1 MSSLVPRLTAATI
14 AAWLAILFVLPAPT
28 LAQPPAPS
36 DTSRG
41 LTIQYADGRVT
52 TRPLRP
58 SGFMWT
64 AAFPRIAGAETAR
77 DGVPLSTLDVRHV
90 VDGRDVVVTVSLFY
104 GGSTKNGVK
113 VATVRV
119 SPDAPVQVNELRAY
133 GVEPITLALVAIPAT
148 MAYAPEAVSVS
159 GQVDVRAEAVGPNV
173 SAYRVAVT
181 NRSPVALVWLQ
192 FNAYRGDRLAITGRP
207 RGKRNLPLVMP
218 NAEYTFEVTVSSTG
232 RVSGDTSEAWEAL
245 DRIEITSLLWQDG
258 LVEGDPGPAVQQR
271 GFDTSRAAQIRALL
285 TLLRG
290 AREDEIASLR
300 PQIARAMTFDIETQ
314 QGRDSLLAD
323 LDAFE
328 RTHRSRDDQDFETW
342 LARAIAE
349 YQQWLARIVF
359 PKPDVAI
366 R

>member
-1 MSSLVPRLTAATI
+1 MSSLVPRLTSATI
-14 AAWLAILFVLPAPT
+14 AAWLAILFVWPAPT
-28 LAQPPAPS
+28 LAQPPAS
-36 DTSRG
+36 TDTSRG
-41 LTIQYADGRVT
+41 LTIQYADGRVM

-104 GGSTKNGVK
+104 GGPTRNGVK

-173 SAYRVAVT
+173 SAYRVVVT
-181 NRSPVALVWLQ
+181 NRSPLALVWLQ

-207 RGKRNLPLVMP
+207 RGKRNLPLVLP
-218 NAEYTFEVTVSSTG
+218 NAEYTFEVTASSTG
-232 RVSGDTSEAWEAL
+232 RASEDTWEAL

-258 LVEGDPGPAVQQR
+258 LVEGDPGPAVEQR
-271 GFDTSRAAQIRALL
+271 RFDTSRAAQIRALL

-300 PQIARAMTFDIETQ
+300 PQIARAMTFDVETQ
-314 QGRDSLLAD
+314 QGRDSVLAD

-328 RTHRSRDDQDFETW
+328 RTHRSRDDQDFERW
-342 LARAIAE
+342 LTRTITE